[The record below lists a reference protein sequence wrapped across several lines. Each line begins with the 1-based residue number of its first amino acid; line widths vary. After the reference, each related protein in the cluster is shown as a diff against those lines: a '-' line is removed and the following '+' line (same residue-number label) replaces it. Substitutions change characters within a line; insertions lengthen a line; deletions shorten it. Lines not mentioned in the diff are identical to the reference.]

1 MIAHVAWRDLPLV
14 ADNRLYLDYI
24 SGIERVA
31 SFFTHAPS
39 DFSASLAA
47 RCAYPYPRDDVAD
60 RLAEYNAQFGASPAV
75 FTNIEALRQPAAF
88 CVTAGQQVGFLG
100 GPMYTA
106 YKIITTIRLAIHLT
120 ETLRVTVVPIFWL
133 ATEDHDFNEINH
145 AYYPKADG
153 EVGQVKFAWDQQG
166 RPVADLPVSDRV
178 TQAYRDYFEHLPS
191 SPHLAQVREQFAY
204 RGDKDYCTWHARIWS
219 QLFSEYGL
227 VIAEPTTLRPPAGKL
242 FRSALQH
249 RDEIGSRLAGVS
261 QRLNAAGYEPSLSAD
276 TAGQMYTIDG
286 EGHRIRVTEPLQHL
300 ETALEHPERY
310 STDAALRPPF
320 ADAMLPTLASV
331 LGPGEIAYQAML
343 RPLYDLFRIPQPLL
357 FPRKSYTIMARR
369 ESDRLGRYQMS
380 ATTILTKGLNTGAVL
395 HHLVPPSE
403 TALFDEARL
412 KVEAALTPLRSH
424 LEEMDPNL
432 GKTWMQTLNNSM
444 RSIDKLESRATKV
457 LMSKLGL
464 SKGELQ
470 ALRNVVLP
478 RGRLQERVFPLPY
491 FLSRHGPH
499 FMDKLFSAG
508 ELDDFT
514 HHILTIGDDD
524 A

>member
-276 TAGQMYTIDG
+276 TAGQQSLCNT
-286 EGHRIRVTEPLQHL
+286 
-300 ETALEHPERY
+300 
-310 STDAALRPPF
+310 SK
-320 ADAMLPTLASV
+320 
-331 LGPGEIAYQAML
+331 
-343 RPLYDLFRIPQPLL
+343 QPLSTL
-357 FPRKSYTIMARR
+357 SVIRPMRLCGHLSPMRCCRPWRAC
-369 ESDRLGRYQMS
+369 SDRGRSPIRRCCDHCTTCSGFRNPCFFHARAIRSWRGASLTGS
-380 ATTILTKGLNTGAVL
+380 AVT
-395 HHLVPPSE
+395 
-403 TALFDEARL
+403 R
-412 KVEAALTPLRSH
+412 
-424 LEEMDPNL
+424 
-432 GKTWMQTLNNSM
+432 
-444 RSIDKLESRATKV
+444 
-457 LMSKLGL
+457 
-464 SKGELQ
+464 
-470 ALRNVVLP
+470 
-478 RGRLQERVFPLPY
+478 
-491 FLSRHGPH
+491 
-499 FMDKLFSAG
+499 
-508 ELDDFT
+508 
-514 HHILTIGDDD
+514 
-524 A
+524 